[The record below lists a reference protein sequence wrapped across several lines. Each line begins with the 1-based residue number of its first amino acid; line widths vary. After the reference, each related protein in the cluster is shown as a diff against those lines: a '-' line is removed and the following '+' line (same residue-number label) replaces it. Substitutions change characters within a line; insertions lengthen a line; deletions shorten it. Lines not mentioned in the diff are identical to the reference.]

1 MSSVHSYIRQ
11 NTNVLYTNVKDM
23 RSAITLS
30 DGSTASPWLTSS
42 YGGGALTSG
51 QYTSTIQSTLA
62 FAGNAVFRDMGTLVY
77 RPSPDVGA
85 GAVSTILRKVQFVPQ
100 GVLQTG
106 QGVGGDSVGTYFT
119 GYVRVGG
126 VDGLSGGLA
135 RIN

>member
-11 NTNVLYTNVKDM
+11 TNNVLYTNVKDI
-23 RSAITLS
+23 RTAITTS
-30 DGSTASPWLTSS
+30 DGSTPAPWIASTSGILTS
-42 YGGGALTSG
+42 A

-62 FAGNAVFRDMGTLVY
+62 FAGNAVFRDMGKLVY

-100 GVLQTG
+100 GLLQTG
-106 QGVGGDSVGTYFT
+106 QGVGGDSVGTYYT

-126 VDGLSGGLA
+126 VDSLNGGLV